1 MLVLTSKHLEQR
13 TSEANFFRKS
23 YAEGAAV
30 LFVPPLEMKELSTS
44 IVLLHPI
51 LATSPKCG

>member
-1 MLVLTSKHLEQR
+1 MLVLTSKNKEQVKR
-13 TSEANFFRKS
+13 TSSGKS